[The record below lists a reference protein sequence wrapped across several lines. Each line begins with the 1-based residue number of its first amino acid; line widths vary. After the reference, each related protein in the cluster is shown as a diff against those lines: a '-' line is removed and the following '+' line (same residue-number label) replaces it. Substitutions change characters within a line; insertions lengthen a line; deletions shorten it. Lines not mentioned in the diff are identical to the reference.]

1 MHINMEAK
9 KMPIRYKGRGFTRK
23 EKDYFKKRANEARL
37 KNNKSLCCNEELLG
51 DGHCSKCQHFGM
63 E

>member
-1 MHINMEAK
+1 
-9 KMPIRYKGRGFTRK
+9 MPIGYKGYGFTRK
-23 EKDYFKKRANEARL
+23 EKAYFKKRANEVRL

-51 DGHCSKCQHFGM
+51 DNHCSKCQHYGA

>member
-1 MHINMEAK
+1 
-9 KMPIRYKGRGFTRK
+9 MPIRYKGRGFTRK

-51 DGHCSKCQHFGM
+51 DGHCSKCQHYGM